1 MATQSINVLDL
12 DGENGFRLV
21 GAQGSGFSGTWVSNV
36 GDVNGD
42 GLDDVIVSGFNLIS
56 YVVFGKADGFDA
68 TLNLSNLDGS
78 NGFRLDSGAS
88 SVSSA
93 GDVNGDGLDDLIVG
107 RHFGNTHYYYG
118 NSYVIFGKAD
128 GFDAT
133 LNLSDLDGGNGFR
146 LDGVAAYDY
155 SGFSVSNAGDING
168 DGFDDVIIGAY
179 GADPNGNSSGS
190 SYVVFGKASGFD
202 ATMNLSV
209 LDGSNGFRLD
219 GGSVVTN
226 AGDVNGDGFDDVM
239 IGGTRIDENGDRSG
253 TSYIVFGK
261 SSRFD
266 ATMNLSVLDGNNSF
280 RLDGGAGAIS
290 NAGDVNGD
298 GFADLI
304 IGDFSADLNGRNSG
318 SSYVV
323 FGKSSGF
330 DAVLNLS
337 ALDGSNGF
345 RLDGATLNDL
355 SGRSVSGA
363 GDVNGD
369 GFDDLIIGAP
379 FANPQGVLTGSSY
392 VVFGR
397 ASGFD
402 AAMNL
407 SDLDG
412 DNKGFRIDG
421 PKLTA
426 FDGAVYDRPFG
437 GSVSGAG
444 DMNGDGFDDL
454 IVNAPNSSSNGDDS
468 GPGYVIFGR
477 SEFTDGGVDF
487 PPSPEVRVPMTSINL
502 SSLDGSNGFRLN
514 VNDSYYLEAISVNSV
529 GDMNGDGFD
538 DMGVGLVFDKYYGGS
553 YVVFGKDSG
562 FEATLDLHG
571 FDDKDGFSLGGTNQ
585 SFVEGVGD
593 MNGDGFDDVALI
605 TGSYGYYSFY
615 SSAYIIFGKS
625 GDINPGNLADLD
637 GNTGFRIDGVPDG
650 NFTGRSFSGAGD
662 INGDGFDDLIIGS
675 EFAPYQYNDEAS
687 YVVFG
692 KSSGFDAVVDVAEL
706 DGNNGFRIDGSVE
719 SVSNAGDINGDG
731 LDDVIVDGNIVFG
744 KSSGFD
750 ATMNL
755 SDLDGS
761 NGFHIV
767 GTFGEVSSAGD
778 INGDG
783 IDDVIIGRGIV
794 FGRSSGFEATL
805 NLSDLDGNNGFLL
818 DGIGGG
824 NGFFDNTISGAGDVN
839 GDGFDDLIFGSSG
852 FSYVMF
858 GKASGFDATVKTFE
872 LDRTNSVRFDGAS
885 RWVSGAG
892 DVNGDGFDDLMVADP
907 GADPGD
913 DAAYVIFGKSQFTGT
928 VTYVGIPE
936 NNDVFTGTEAAERF
950 DAGDGNDLLI
960 GGGGADVMYGGLD
973 DDIIRVSDLG
983 FQLVDGGSGN
993 DTLGLDGSGMNLV
1006 LANTQGKI
1014 SGIETID
1021 LSGNGNNTLTLT
1033 TAELLA
1039 LPSDTPDTLI
1049 IKGDVGDDVV
1059 VRGNRWEDGGV
1070 QNGFHTYMQNGAV
1083 LKVDAAVRVDFSDV
1097 GIINLSDLDGK
1108 NGFRL
1113 NGETSDDQSG
1123 LSVSSAG
1130 DVNGDGFDD
1139 VIIGAPYAL
1148 RPNSYSRYGSSY
1160 VVFGKT
1166 SGFDATMNLS
1176 DLNGENGF
1184 RLNGAMINDHSGRS
1198 VSNAGDV
1205 NGDGFDD
1212 LIIGAPFA
1220 PNGDRSGSSYVVF
1233 GKASGFDAVM
1243 SLSDLDG
1250 ENGFRLDNV
1259 VNNGLLGHSVSN
1271 AGDVNGDGFG
1281 DLILGAPGLDSSYVV
1296 FGKASGF
1303 DIDIN
1308 VSSLDG
1314 NNGFRLN
1321 GGGAEFTGVSVS
1333 SARDINGDGFDDL
1346 IIGASNADS
1355 NGINSGSSYVVFGK
1369 ASGFD
1374 ATMNL
1379 TDLDGS
1385 NGFHIRGVT
1394 EFDQSGDS
1402 VSSAG
1407 DINGDGFDD
1416 LIVGSFRADPNGR
1429 DSGSSYVVFGKASGF
1444 DATMSLSDL
1453 DGDNGFR
1460 IDGVTEFDQSG
1471 SSVSGAGDVNGDGF
1485 DDLIVGAPGAA
1496 DSNGDRSGSS
1506 YVVFGKSS
1514 GFGAVFNV
1522 SSLDDTNGFRL
1533 DGVTTGERLGQSVSG
1548 AGDVNGDGFDD
1559 LIVGAPNADPNG
1571 RNSGSSYIIF
1581 GQSDFTGGDEVDF
1594 PGTPGDDIFTG
1605 TKAAESFEGGDGND
1619 RMIGHGGA
1627 DSFDGGAGNDYIRI
1641 LGDDFLFVD
1650 GGSGTDTLGLAGS
1663 NFNLDLSSVTDKIHG
1678 IETIALYGV
1687 GDNSLTLTAQDV
1699 IDLSGETN
1707 TLKIKGNAGDSVVGL
1722 SSGWVDG
1729 GIRGNFHEYTQGDAV
1744 VLIGVNV
1751 TTDFPVG

>member
-1 MATQSINVLDL
+1 MVTQSINVLDL

-42 GLDDVIVSGFNLIS
+42 GFDDVIVSGFNLIS

-68 TLNLSNLDGS
+68 TFNLSNLDGS

-93 GDVNGDGLDDLIVG
+93 GDVNGDGLDDLILG
-107 RHFGNTHYYYG
+107 RHFGGAYYNSG
-118 NSYVIFGKAD
+118 SSYVVLGKTD

-146 LDGVAAYDY
+146 LDGAAAYDY

-190 SYVVFGKASGFD
+190 SYVVFGKSSGFD

-239 IGGTRIDENGDRSG
+239 IGGSRIDANGDRSG
-253 TSYIVFGK
+253 TGYIVFGK
-261 SSRFD
+261 SSGFE
-266 ATMNLSVLDGNNSF
+266 ATMNLSVLDGSNGF
-280 RLDGGAGAIS
+280 RLDGGVGSIS

-304 IGDFSADLNGRNSG
+304 IGDSAADLNGRNSG

-330 DAVLNLS
+330 DAVMNLS

-345 RLDGATLNDL
+345 RLDGATINDL
-355 SGRSVSGA
+355 SGRSVSSA
-363 GDVNGD
+363 GDVNDD

-379 FANPQGVLTGSSY
+379 LANPQGVLTGSSY

-412 DNKGFRIDG
+412 DDNGFRIDG

-487 PPSPEVRVPMTSINL
+487 PPLPEVREPMISINL
-502 SSLDGSNGFRLN
+502 SSLDGGNGFRLN
-514 VNDSYYLEAISVNSV
+514 VLDRYYLDAISLNSV

-538 DMGVGLVFDKYYGGS
+538 DMGIGLVFEKYYGGS
-553 YVVFGKDSG
+553 YVLFGKASG
-562 FEATLDLHG
+562 FDATVDLSGLDGKNG
-571 FDDKDGFSLGGTNQ
+571 FAMGGRNQ

-593 MNGDGFDDVALI
+593 INGDGFDDATLI
-605 TGSYGYYSFY
+605 TGSTGPYSYSFY

-625 GDINPGNLADLD
+625 GDIKPGNLSNLD
-637 GNTGFRIDGVPDG
+637 GNTGFRIEGIPDDD
-650 NFTGRSFSGAGD
+650 FTGRTFSGAGD
-662 INGDGFDDLIIGS
+662 INGDGFDDVIIGS
-675 EFAPYQYNDEAS
+675 EYTSYQNNDDDAS

-692 KSSGFDAVVDVAEL
+692 KSSGFDAVVDVAGL
-706 DGNNGFRIDGSVE
+706 NGSNGFRINGSVE

-761 NGFHIV
+761 NGFHID
-767 GTFGEVSSAGD
+767 GTFGGVSSAGD

-783 IDDVIIGRGIV
+783 IDDIIIGRGIV

-818 DGIGGG
+818 DRIGSGS
-824 NGFFDNTISGAGDVN
+824 GFFDNAISGAGDVN
-839 GDGFDDLIFGSSG
+839 GDGFDDLIFSSSG

-858 GKASGFDATVKTFE
+858 GKASGFDATVKVLE

-907 GADPGD
+907 GSDPGD
-913 DAAYVIFGKSQFTGT
+913 DAAYVIFGKSQFAGT

-973 DDIIRVSDLG
+973 DDTIRVPDLD
-983 FQLVDGGSGN
+983 FELVDGGKGH
-993 DTLGLDGSGMNLV
+993 DTLALDGSGIHLD
-1006 LANTQGKI
+1006 LADVRGKI
-1014 SGIETID
+1014 NGIETID
-1021 LSGNGNNTLTLT
+1021 LSGNGNNTLKLT

-1039 LPSDTPDTLI
+1039 LPSDTSGTLI
-1049 IKGDVGDDVV
+1049 VKGDFGDEIT
-1059 VRGNRWEDGGV
+1059 VRGNHWVDGGI
-1070 QNGFHTYMQNGAV
+1070 QGGFHTYKQNGAV
-1083 LKVDAAVRVDFSDV
+1083 LKVDEAVRVEFSDI
-1097 GIINLSDLDGK
+1097 GIINLSGLNGKNGFRLDGVDARDDLGRLVSSAGDVNGDGFDDLMVGTPYADPNGLFSGSTYVVFGKASEFDAKMDLSSLDGSNGFRLDGVKNSDWSGDSFSDAGDMNGDGFDDLIIGAYRAGNFSGYSYVVFGKSSGFSAVMNLSDLDGK
-1108 NGFRL
+1108 NGFRMDGEVGGRSGASVSSVGDVNSDGFDDVIVTAGTTDSSYVVFGKASGFSATMKLSGL
-1113 NGETSDDQSG
+1113 NGSDGFRLNQAASSVSRAGDVNGDGFGDVIIGGVFGVASNYISSNYVVFGKASGFDATMDLSGLDGTNGFRLDGEAIFDSSGSSVAGAGDVNGDGFDDVIIGAFRADPNGNESGSTYVIFGKASGFDATMNLSGLDGINGFRLDGEAVFDHSGISVDGAGDVNGDGFDDLIISAANASPNGALGSGSSYVVFGKVSGFDSTMDLSSIDGNNGFRLDGEAEGDRSG

-1139 VIIGAPYAL
+1139 
-1148 RPNSYSRYGSSY
+1148 
-1160 VVFGKT
+1160 
-1166 SGFDATMNLS
+1166 
-1176 DLNGENGF
+1176 
-1184 RLNGAMINDHSGRS
+1184 
-1198 VSNAGDV
+1198 
-1205 NGDGFDD
+1205 
-1212 LIIGAPFA
+1212 
-1220 PNGDRSGSSYVVF
+1220 
-1233 GKASGFDAVM
+1233 
-1243 SLSDLDG
+1243 
-1250 ENGFRLDNV
+1250 
-1259 VNNGLLGHSVSN
+1259 
-1271 AGDVNGDGFG
+1271 
-1281 DLILGAPGLDSSYVV
+1281 
-1296 FGKASGF
+1296 
-1303 DIDIN
+1303 
-1308 VSSLDG
+1308 
-1314 NNGFRLN
+1314 
-1321 GGGAEFTGVSVS
+1321 
-1333 SARDINGDGFDDL
+1333 
-1346 IIGASNADS
+1346 
-1355 NGINSGSSYVVFGK
+1355 
-1369 ASGFD
+1369 
-1374 ATMNL
+1374 
-1379 TDLDGS
+1379 
-1385 NGFHIRGVT
+1385 
-1394 EFDQSGDS
+1394 
-1402 VSSAG
+1402 
-1407 DINGDGFDD
+1407 
-1416 LIVGSFRADPNGR
+1416 
-1429 DSGSSYVVFGKASGF
+1429 
-1444 DATMSLSDL
+1444 
-1453 DGDNGFR
+1453 
-1460 IDGVTEFDQSG
+1460 
-1471 SSVSGAGDVNGDGF
+1471 
-1485 DDLIVGAPGAA
+1485 LIVGAPDAA
-1496 DSNGDRSGSS
+1496 ANGD
-1506 YVVFGKSS
+1506 
-1514 GFGAVFNV
+1514 
-1522 SSLDDTNGFRL
+1522 
-1533 DGVTTGERLGQSVSG
+1533 E
-1548 AGDVNGDGFDD
+1548 
-1559 LIVGAPNADPNG
+1559 
-1571 RNSGSSYIIF
+1571 SGSSYIIF
-1581 GQSDFTGGDEVDF
+1581 GRSSFSDEVDF
-1594 PGTPGDDIFTG
+1594 PSTPGDDIFTG
-1605 TKAAESFEGGDGND
+1605 TKAAENFEGGDGND
-1619 RMIGHGGA
+1619 RMIGRGGA

-1641 LGDDFLFVD
+1641 LGDDFQHVD
-1650 GGSGTDTLGLAGS
+1650 GGTGTDTLGFAGS
-1663 NFNLDLSSVTDKIHG
+1663 GFNLDLSSVIDNIRG

-1687 GDNSLTLTAQDV
+1687 GDNTLTLTAQDV
-1699 IDLSGETN
+1699 IDLSDTTN
-1707 TLKIKGNAGDSVVGL
+1707 TLKVKGNAGDSVVGL
-1722 SSGWVDG
+1722 SSGWTDG
-1729 GIRGNFHEYTQGDAV
+1729 GVHGNFHTYTQDDAV
-1744 VLIGVNV
+1744 LLIGVNV
-1751 TTDFPVG
+1751 TTDFA